1 MSFLDINKKKAF
13 CSFFSKVISKYG
25 VQFNSSTIE
34 KYDVPMIKTI
44 LAGMDELK
52 KLECDVI
59 IYILDQVDDEMY
71 KAMKWFAEIK
81 FGKICII

>member
-1 MSFLDINKKKAF
+1 
-13 CSFFSKVISKYG
+13 
-25 VQFNSSTIE
+25 
-34 KYDVPMIKTI
+34 MIKTI

-52 KLECDVI
+52 KLECEVI

-71 KAMKWFAEIK
+71 KTMKWFAEVK